1 MIGLIMITLTTF
13 YIFSFVTV
21 LYFPKL
27 KTMEPYERI
36 KYARK
41 QMRLVSK
48 WMIKALMLKKEIIYE
63 DEEMFKNL
71 DTKDGV
77 VIISNHSSNLDIPLI
92 IDALSESID
101 ISFVAKQEM
110 KSWPFF
116 GRWIPECGG
125 VFLDRTNPREG
136 IKGIRRGVE
145 LVKKGHPLCIFP
157 QGTRKRGFGENE
169 FKKGSFKLVTE
180 AKGYV
185 VPMAIRGSDLI
196 QEPGKKAMKLGCKI
210 IVHIGKPIKVSDLTE
225 EELKNINEIL
235 EEKVRT
241 MYYSKEI

>member
-13 YIFSFVTV
+13 CMFSFVTL

-27 KTMEPYERI
+27 KTMESYERI
-36 KYARK
+36 KYARH

-48 WMIKALMLKKEIIYE
+48 WMVKALMIKKEIIYE
-63 DEEMFKNL
+63 DEEMFRNL
-71 DTKDGV
+71 DTKEGV
-77 VIISNHSSNLDIPLI
+77 VIIANHSSNLDIPLV
-92 IDALSESID
+92 IDALSGSMD

-110 KSWPFF
+110 KTWPFF

-125 VFLDRTNPREG
+125 VFLDRINPREG

-145 LVKKGHPLCIFP
+145 LVKQGHPLCIFP
-157 QGTRKRGFGENE
+157 QGKRKVGFGENE

-210 IVHIGKPIKVSDLTE
+210 VVHIGKPIKVDDLTE
-225 EELKNINEIL
+225 EELKNINEVL

-241 MYYSKEI
+241 MYNSKEI